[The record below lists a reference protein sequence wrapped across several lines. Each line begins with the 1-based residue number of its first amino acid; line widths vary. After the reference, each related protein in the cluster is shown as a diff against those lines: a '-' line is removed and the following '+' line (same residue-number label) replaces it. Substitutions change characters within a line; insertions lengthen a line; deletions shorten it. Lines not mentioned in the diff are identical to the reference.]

1 MCGVQG
7 LVDDIGASEVSKLRS
22 QNEAKVKEV
31 EVLKQKVEKLQDLI
45 MAIKS
50 TNAGD

>member
-31 EVLKQKVEKLQDLI
+31 EVLKQKD
-45 MAIKS
+45 
-50 TNAGD
+50 